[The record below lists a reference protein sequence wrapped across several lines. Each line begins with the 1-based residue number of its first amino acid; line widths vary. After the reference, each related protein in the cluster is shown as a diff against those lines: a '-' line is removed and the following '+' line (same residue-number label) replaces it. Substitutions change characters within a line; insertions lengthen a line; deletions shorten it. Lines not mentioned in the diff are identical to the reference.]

1 MQILL
6 IMVIFVIMHVTIWY
20 ASNAQLIMQN
30 QRAALMIA
38 LILSIPISLLTFYA
52 TKVGYSYFDNLW
64 SVRLLAFGASYLVFP
79 AMTYFYLDESPFRTK
94 TMICIALSII
104 IMAIQIFWRDP

>member
-6 IMVIFVIMHVTIWY
+6 IVFIFVIMHVIIWY
-20 ASNAQLIMQN
+20 ASNAQLIMEN
-30 QRAALMIA
+30 QRIALVIA

-52 TKVGYSYFDNLW
+52 TRVGYSYFDSLW

-79 AMTYFYLDESPFRTK
+79 AMTYFYLDESPFQTK
-94 TMICIALSII
+94 TMVCIILSII
-104 IMAIQIFWRDP
+104 IMAIQIFWKD